1 MCSIKLMVIRISDL
15 ERSRAWYE
23 SLGLDLQSEQ
33 HGNGPL
39 HYACVLGGTVFELY
53 PASEK
58 NPVSLGVR
66 LGFSVRRIRERLATS
81 PLAESVVQ
89 QPAIIEGRLRAV
101 LVDPDGIKVEVAEE
115 CQAGSE

>member
-1 MCSIKLMVIRISDL
+1 MCSIELMVIRVSDL

-23 SLGLDLQSEQ
+23 ALGLEFQPEQ
-33 HGNGPL
+33 HGKGPL

-66 LGFSVRRIRERLATS
+66 LGFSMQRIRERLVT
-81 PLAESVVQ
+81 PRLAECVVQ

-101 LVDPDGIKVEVAEE
+101 LVDPDGIKIEVAEKH
-115 CQAGSE
+115 QAGSG